1 MTASSVVHRA
11 TATRGMTPDTALAI
25 GLDLGGTKLAT
36 VLIGPDGRIRHR
48 HHREHH
54 ARDYP
59 AVLDAITGAVRE
71 CDTLGYAPVVGLAV
85 AGPLDRDRERVL
97 AALNLGFADR
107 PLRAD
112 LRERLGRPVVL
123 ENDAN
128 AAALAEHRV
137 GAGAGARC
145 LVLLTL
151 GTGIGGGIVVDGQV
165 LRGAAGAAAELGHLP
180 VGTDGAGCGCGAT
193 GCLELYA
200 SGTALGRLA
209 GAGRTSRDVVA
220 AADRGDPTA
229 RRLLAEAGERLGAA
243 VLMLA
248 PAIDPDVVMLGG
260 GLAHAA
266 AGHLLPALRD
276 RLTVGWPFRARRA
289 PARVCLAGCGVDA
302 GAIGAALCAM
312 DEAAETM
319 PAGVGA
325 GF

>member
-1 MTASSVVHRA
+1 MNPGS
-11 TATRGMTPDTALAI
+11 GFAI

-36 VLIGPDGRIRHR
+36 ILIGPDGRIRHR
-48 HHREHH
+48 RHREHH

-59 AVLDAITGAVRE
+59 AVLEAVAEAVRE
-71 CDTLGYAPVVGLAV
+71 CDGFGYAPMVGLAV

-128 AAALAEHRV
+128 AAAVAEYRV
-137 GAGAGARC
+137 GAGVGARC

-180 VGTDGAGCGCGAT
+180 VGAVGAGCGCGAT

-200 SGTALGRLA
+200 SGTALGRQA
-209 GAGRTSRDVVA
+209 GHGRSSRDVVA
-220 AADRGDPTA
+220 AADRGDPA
-229 RRLLAEAGERLGAA
+229 AHRLLADAGERIGAA

-248 PAIDPDVVMLGG
+248 PAIDPDLVLLGG

-266 AGHLLPALRD
+266 APYLLPALRD
-276 RLTVGWPFRARRA
+276 RLTAGWPFRARRP
-289 PARVCLAGCGVDA
+289 PARVRLAGCGVDA
-302 GAIGAALCAM
+302 GAIGAALCAS
-312 DEAAETM
+312 DELAE
-319 PAGVGA
+319 AVLLK
-325 GF
+325 

>member
-1 MTASSVVHRA
+1 MIQDLGLTV
-11 TATRGMTPDTALAI
+11 

-36 VLIGPDGRIRHR
+36 VVIGRDGRIRHR
-48 HHREHH
+48 RHREHH
-54 ARDYP
+54 SRDYP
-59 AVLDAITGAVRE
+59 AVLDAIVEAVAE
-71 CDTLGYAPVVGLAV
+71 CDGDGYAPRIGLAV

-107 PLRAD
+107 PLRSD

-128 AAALAEHRV
+128 AAALAEYRV

-180 VGTDGAGCGCGAT
+180 VGTDDAGCGCGAT

-209 GAGRTSRDVVA
+209 GSGRSSRDLVA
-220 AADRGDPTA
+220 AADRGHPGA
-229 RRLLAEAGERLGAA
+229 RRLLAGAGDRIGEA

-248 PAIDPDVVMLGG
+248 PAIDPDVVLLGG

-266 AGHLLPALRD
+266 ATYLLPALRD
-276 RLTVGWPFRARRA
+276 RLTAGWPFRARRA
-289 PARVCLAGCGVDA
+289 PARVGLAGCGVDA

-312 DEAAETM
+312 AE
-319 PAGVGA
+319 GVEEVLVSR
-325 GF
+325 